1 MRALSLLPSAT
12 DINKN
17 CNLFGLL
24 NKCKTAIGQRLLL
37 QWIKQPL
44 LDMGTALSA
53 PPFLLRSARP
63 PARPP
68 LSQATHSFPL
78 ASLPFRKLSRE
89 FPPQRESL
97 RVR

>member
-1 MRALSLLPSAT
+1 MRALSLLPSTT

-44 LDMGTALSA
+44 LDMGTAL
-53 PPFLLRSARP
+53 RP
-63 PARPP
+63 PA
-68 LSQATHSFPL
+68 A
-78 ASLPFRKLSRE
+78 
-89 FPPQRESL
+89 
-97 RVR
+97 

>member
-44 LDMGTALSA
+44 LDMGTARRPPPFPLRSA
-53 PPFLLRSARP
+53 PPRL
-63 PARPP
+63 PAR
-68 LSQATHSFPL
+68 THARTHARTP
-78 ASLPFRKLSRE
+78 
-89 FPPQRESL
+89 
-97 RVR
+97 